1 MVYCCFVVL
10 NSKVCKGRLLRFSY
24 NWMPCCAQ
32 SLSHVRLFATPR
44 TGCSPPGSS
53 AHGDSPGAFCP
64 GFNTCVCSIA
74 QLYQLVVS
82 DSLRPH
88 GLQPTRFLCPWY
100 FSGKNTGVGF
110 HFLLQRIFPTQE
122 SNLCHEDSLPLSHLG
137 SPILY
142 LTRLKKISPNT
153 DTITQLYYCYTW
165 EELEI
170 WAGTLVVSPWPE
182 VQPCLTW
189 CLLYFRLPWWL
200 RG

>member
-1 MVYCCFVVL
+1 MYGLYCDRVTGLEYITMILTYIHNQRNSYLLSCRLVANMCPTLASSWTTARQAPLSMVFFRQEYWSGLPCPPPGDL
-10 NSKVCKGRLLRFSY
+10 PHPGMKPKSPTRLLH
-24 NWMPCCAQ
+24 WQ
-32 SLSHVRLFATPR
+32 
-44 TGCSPPGSS
+44 
-53 AHGDSPGAFCP
+53 
-64 GFNTCVCSIA
+64 
-74 QLYQLVVS
+74 
-82 DSLRPH
+82 
-88 GLQPTRFLCPWY
+88 
-100 FSGKNTGVGF
+100 VG
-110 HFLLQRIFPTQE
+110 
-122 SNLCHEDSLPLSHLG
+122 SLPLSHLG